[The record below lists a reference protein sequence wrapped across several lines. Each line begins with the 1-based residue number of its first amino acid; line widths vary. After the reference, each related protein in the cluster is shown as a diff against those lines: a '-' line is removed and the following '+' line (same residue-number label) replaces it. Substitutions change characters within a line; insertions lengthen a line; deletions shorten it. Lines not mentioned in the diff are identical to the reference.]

1 MTQKGSDTPIPDQ
14 ATSRRL
20 FFKFLAASPL
30 AALAYS
36 AAPSNWL
43 EPLSG
48 AEPSVGSAPVR
59 CAGCGVELPP
69 LYAPTDDP
77 SLSGLVPQEMPQELP
92 PQEAQEEQLTGTLI
106 SSPEEAINV
115 WDFERVTH
123 DNNLAQHWD
132 YLHMGVDD
140 YETRVPN
147 SEG

>member
-92 PQEAQEEQLTGTLI
+92 PQEP
-106 SSPEEAINV
+106 SSPHRRRQSTSGTSSALLTIIILPSTGITCT
-115 WDFERVTH
+115 WASMTMKHGWQIER
-123 DNNLAQHWD
+123 A
-132 YLHMGVDD
+132 
-140 YETRVPN
+140 
-147 SEG
+147 SIA

>member
-1 MTQKGSDTPIPDQ
+1 MTQKGSDTPIPDH

-59 CAGCGVELPP
+59 CAGCGRH
-69 LYAPTDDP
+69 
-77 SLSGLVPQEMPQELP
+77 GLCHRRARDRKPALRQLGRAGLATA
-92 PQEAQEEQLTGTLI
+92 AQTARTQMKKTSTWI
-106 SSPEEAINV
+106 S
-115 WDFERVTH
+115 
-123 DNNLAQHWD
+123 
-132 YLHMGVDD
+132 
-140 YETRVPN
+140 
-147 SEG
+147 